1 MKRMFF
7 SLLTILT
14 VLSTFAQ
21 EGQPERVSL
30 NLSLNDAKQYAIEHN
45 RSLQN
50 ASLSVKQAEASRWQ
64 TIATMLPQAK
74 ASVDYSNMC
83 GYNMQIGGFSVP
95 MNPSGTLAIT
105 ASVAITGSQ
114 IVGTLLK
121 NIAIDMSNVQAKQ
134 TEQTVSSDVTT
145 TYYSILAME
154 ETVVL
159 LEKNLKNMQDIY
171 ERAQNAV
178 NIGTSEQTTADQ
190 ISVQL
195 ASYQSSINST
205 KRQVE
210 TLYNML
216 RIYLGAGVD
225 CDIILTEKLEDLLN
239 IDTTIDLLS
248 SELILDNNYDY
259 QLVSKNTEL
268 AKKQIT
274 LTAMDYVPSLSG
286 YYQYS
291 AKTYFGAAEGMNTT
305 PPNMIGVSLGIPI
318 WSSGKRA
325 SAVTEKKLAY
335 AAAQNTLADTED
347 LLKVQDKQLK
357 YNLKSAYETY
367 EVQKKNINVTQ
378 SVFEN
383 VSKKFEFGYAS
394 STEVTTATQELL
406 TAQTNYISSML
417 EMVNA
422 YINLKNLLNK

>member
-1 MKRMFF
+1 
-7 SLLTILT
+7 
-14 VLSTFAQ
+14 
-21 EGQPERVSL
+21 
-30 NLSLNDAKQYAIEHN
+30 
-45 RSLQN
+45 
-50 ASLSVKQAEASRWQ
+50 
-64 TIATMLPQAK
+64 
-74 ASVDYSNMC
+74 
-83 GYNMQIGGFSVP
+83 
-95 MNPSGTLAIT
+95 
-105 ASVAITGSQ
+105 
-114 IVGTLLK
+114 
-121 NIAIDMSNVQAKQ
+121 
-134 TEQTVSSDVTT
+134 
-145 TYYSILAME
+145 
-154 ETVVL
+154 
-159 LEKNLKNMQDIY
+159 
-171 ERAQNAV
+171 
-178 NIGTSEQTTADQ
+178 
-190 ISVQL
+190 
-195 ASYQSSINST
+195 
-205 KRQVE
+205 
-210 TLYNML
+210 ML

-248 SELILDNNYDY
+248 SDLILDNNYDY

-305 PPNMIGVSLGIPI
+305 PPNMVGVSLGIPI

-347 LLKVQDKQLK
+347 LLKVKDKQLK

-383 VSKKFEFGYAS
+383 VSKNLNS
-394 STEVTTATQELL
+394 DMPQVLMLL
-406 TAQTNYISSML
+406 RP
-417 EMVNA
+417 
-422 YINLKNLLNK
+422 LKNY